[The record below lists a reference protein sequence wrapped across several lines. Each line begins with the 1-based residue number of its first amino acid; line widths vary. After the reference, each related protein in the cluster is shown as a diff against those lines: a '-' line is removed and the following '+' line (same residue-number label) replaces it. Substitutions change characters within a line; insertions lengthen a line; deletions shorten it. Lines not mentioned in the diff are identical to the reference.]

1 MFLVEQGKL
10 AVLFFENVGKDSLV
24 ANLAGLE
31 VGVLVILATR
41 GSLAAEEVACQVV
54 CGPRYHAAR

>member
-41 GSLAAEEVACQVV
+41 GRLAAQVVACQVV
-54 CGPRYHAAR
+54 CGPRYRAAR